1 MIYIF
6 PTDTVY
12 GIGCSINDL
21 ESVRKIREIK
31 KRDSNKPFQI
41 LCSNL
46 EQVASLVAN
55 FNEGKHFIQYLPGAL
70 TIVFKKADCVSE
82 EITSGLDTV
91 GIRIP
96 DHKELLDFIDV
107 HGPLVASS
115 LNISG
120 EEPIISQQDAINF
133 YKDAVYIDGK
143 EPNLAVAS
151 TVVTTDG
158 EILRQGS
165 IKLDI

>member
-12 GIGCSINDL
+12 GIGCSIEDL
-21 ESVRKIREIK
+21 DSVRKIREIK
-31 KRDSNKPFQI
+31 KRDRNKPFQI
-41 LCSNL
+41 LCANMQ
-46 EQVASLVAN
+46 QVEELVADY
-55 FNEGKHFIQYLPGAL
+55 NEGKQFIPYLPGAL
-70 TIVFKKADCVSE
+70 TIVFKKSDKVAD
-82 EITSGLDTV
+82 EITSGLDSV

-96 DHKELLDFIDV
+96 NHPELLAFMEV
-107 HGPLVASS
+107 HGPLVATS

-120 EEPIISQQDAINF
+120 EEPIVKKDDAIKF

-143 EPNLAVAS
+143 EPNLAIAS

-158 EILRQGS
+158 KVLRQGS
-165 IKLDI
+165 IKLD